1 MALRRVVSHDLAGT
15 DFVSRP
21 HRRRDSVGCFLLGL
35 HSPARQR
42 PLGPFGPRA
51 PFGLGLSVLLQR
63 QALLVLQQ
71 LLVLLRWGN
80 VPLWHVCGR

>member
-42 PLGPFGPRA
+42 PLGPFG
-51 PFGLGLSVLLQR
+51 LGLSVLLQR